1 MQHCSSCIGL
11 LNLLEMVKKEKN
23 EPKIILNRTL
33 MPYSENLQFEDGARV
48 GKMETERSRNLQ
60 TAALRKKSRQPKK
73 YPT

>member
-1 MQHCSSCIGL
+1 
-11 LNLLEMVKKEKN
+11 
-23 EPKIILNRTL
+23 

-73 YPT
+73 YPP